1 MSEHFT
7 GCSTN
12 SYPSTGSRGWAY
24 KIGERST
31 IGGKDHI
38 LPVDL
43 AENNLL
49 APVREEILAHVKAT
63 GIDLHKYFHHLN
75 SSQAF
80 ALNLFYPFFER
91 GQSKVLLRALGQRGI
106 ARDWAFERVWDK
118 AEGTNV
124 DVCWRLTRQC
134 QRDTNFF
141 CEVKLTEQKFGTAE
155 PDADHLRKLQQIYTP
170 RFKAA
175 GCDPELLTPAH
186 FFGKYQLLRN
196 IWLAAESADSQVLF
210 LLPWENP
217 VLWNQIAKVRPML
230 SPMLNESVH
239 AISIED
245 VLIALAHAAGPAWIV
260 EYVLQLQEKYLLR
273 LD

>member
-134 QRDTNFF
+134 QRDTNVF
-141 CEVKLTEQKFGTAE
+141 CEVKLTEQKFGRRSRT
-155 PDADHLRKLQQIYTP
+155 QITSESCSKYT
-170 RFKAA
+170 RL
-175 GCDPELLTPAH
+175 GS
-186 FFGKYQLLRN
+186 R
-196 IWLAAESADSQVLF
+196 
-210 LLPWENP
+210 
-217 VLWNQIAKVRPML
+217 
-230 SPMLNESVH
+230 
-239 AISIED
+239 
-245 VLIALAHAAGPAWIV
+245 
-260 EYVLQLQEKYLLR
+260 R
-273 LD
+273 LDVILNCSPPRISLVNTNCFETSG